1 MPWLQQRA
9 SARAP
14 DEGCFL
20 GASRRPRFKLFPSPP
35 ELSKLD
41 AKLKARVRG
50 LSMQAGGKDGGQLSR
65 SRLSSS
71 TSNVVSW

>member
-1 MPWLQQRA
+1 MPWLQQQRA

-41 AKLKARVRG
+41 AKLKARQRAV
-50 LSMQAGGKDGGQLSR
+50 LFGGVSVEP
-65 SRLSSS
+65 
-71 TSNVVSW
+71 VVKMSIVEW